1 MNKPQAPIDYNNPV
15 ITIKGLKKSFDD
27 YHVLRGV
34 DLQLFQGEN
43 LVVLGR
49 SGTGKSVLIKIVSGL
64 LTADHGSVNVLGCDI
79 NKVTPKELQELQGE
93 NLVVLGRSG
102 TGKSVLIKI
111 VSGLLTADHGSVNV
125 LGCDINKVTPKE
137 LQELRIRIGFSFQN
151 SALYDSMTVRKNLEF
166 PLVRNRKGI
175 GKKEIDAKVDEVLE
189 AVGLRQTINQM
200 PSELSGGQ
208 RKRIGIARTLILN
221 PEIMLYD
228 EPTAGLDPITC
239 IDINELINEVQEQ
252 YKTSSIIITH
262 DLTCAKQTGDRIAM
276 LLDGQFQHQGTFEE
290 VFDTDDKRVKP
301 FFDYNFIK

>member
-1 MNKPQAPIDYNNPV
+1 MEKQKAHIDYNNPV
-15 ITIKGLKKSFDD
+15 ISIRNVAKAFED
-27 YHVLRGV
+27 YAVLRGIDF
-34 DLQLFQGEN
+34 DLYQGEN

-49 SGTGKSVLIKIVSGL
+49 SGTGKSVLIKLISGL
-64 LTADHGSVNVLGCDI
+64 LKPDTGTIEVLGQE
-79 NKVTPKELQELQGE
+79 VTTI
-93 NLVVLGRSG
+93 S
-102 TGKSVLIKI
+102 
-111 VSGLLTADHGSVNV
+111 D
-125 LGCDINKVTPKE
+125 KE

-175 GKKEIDAKVDEVLE
+175 TRAEIDKAVEKVLDS
-189 AVGLRQTINQM
+189 VGLSQTINQM

-239 IDINELINEVQEQ
+239 IEINDLINQVQEE
-252 YKTSSIIITH
+252 YHTSSIIITH

-276 LLDGQFQHQGTFEE
+276 LLDGQFQRVGSFEE
-290 VFDTDDKRVKP
+290 VFDTKDERVKP
-301 FFDYNFIK
+301 FFDYNFIQ